1 MNKSDESRDENLVNS
16 VVGLGYLGLPFAIA
30 FSEKYYFIGVDTQNW
45 SCPELVAPDP
55 ANFTTW

>member
-30 FSEKYYFIGVDTQNW
+30 FSEKYDVIGVDTQNW
-45 SCPELVAPDP
+45 
-55 ANFTTW
+55 T